1 MPTLFFVRHAE
12 SEANARLEY
21 AGHLPVSLTEKGKKE
36 ANHTATNF
44 LKDHTITRIYSSPLL
59 RAQQTAT
66 FFSQKCNLKVEV
78 NPLLEEQNMGIYSGQ
93 AYAVTEK
100 LPCFEPDVSKRW
112 NWAPKNGET
121 YGQVANRACKFLEQI
136 QNQDKTENI
145 LVVTHG
151 VFLRLMRGALENTL
165 PVFYSGLTKNCEI
178 LKSNFSQLNKAH
190 KIESLYFGEPD
201 NRIHL
206 E

>member
-12 SEANARLEY
+12 SAANAKLEY

-36 ANHTATNF
+36 AEHTSAQF
-44 LKDHTITRIYSSPLL
+44 LKNHTITKIYCSPLL
-59 RAQQTAT
+59 RAQQTASY
-66 FFSQKCNLKVEV
+66 FSQKCSLTIETNK
-78 NPLLEEQNMGIYSGQ
+78 LLEEQNMGFYSGK
-93 AYAVTEK
+93 AYALTEK

-112 NWAPKNGET
+112 NWAPKDGET
-121 YGQVANRACKFLEQI
+121 YAQVASRACKFLEQI
-136 QNQDKTENI
+136 QTQPQEENI

-165 PVFYSGLTKNCEI
+165 PKFYSGLTKNCEI
-178 LKSNFSQLNKAH
+178 LKSNFTKLNNTH
-190 KIESLYFGEPD
+190 KIETLYYGEPD